1 MQPLGSLEGTK
12 DFESGGNGAN
22 TLPGGGRGL
31 EFIYGSRRARSP
43 VVVMASDQW

>member
-22 TLPGGGRGL
+22 TLPGGGGGGCL
-31 EFIYGSRRARSP
+31 SSFMEAAEPG
-43 VVVMASDQW
+43 VQLW